1 MTGNYAKKMIPEAL
15 RLWELSRMGIAAWA
29 VAGSVGYV
37 LWDIH
42 PPAPED
48 PSFFSFG
55 LPL

>member
-1 MTGNYAKKMIPEAL
+1 MIPEAL

>member
-37 LWDIH
+37 LCKPRMSRDTRVLH
-42 PPAPED
+42 A
-48 PSFFSFG
+48 S
-55 LPL
+55 LRT